1 MAKKLGSLAL
11 KNIIKRLEASVKE
24 SISRTA
30 LVDVGVF
37 ATELIVKRTRLGYGV
52 EQSLGQKKKF
62 AVLSPSYIKSR
73 SMFDGLSDMT
83 TAKRSNLTRTSQ
95 MLDSIR
101 SVVKGNTI
109 EIAPSGTRD
118 DGKRNKDVARW
129 NEEGR
134 SKRPKRPKRIFM
146 NISSLEF
153 KQTVRFYRKTFGD
166 LLRKRNVIK

>member
-52 EQSLGQKKKF
+52 EQSLGQKAKL
-62 AVLSPSYIKSR
+62 APLSQRYIKSR

-118 DGKRNKDVARW
+118 DGKRNKDIARY
-129 NEEGR
+129 NEQGGR
-134 SKRPKRPKRIFM
+134 KRPKRIFM
-146 NISSLEF
+146 NLSSLEF